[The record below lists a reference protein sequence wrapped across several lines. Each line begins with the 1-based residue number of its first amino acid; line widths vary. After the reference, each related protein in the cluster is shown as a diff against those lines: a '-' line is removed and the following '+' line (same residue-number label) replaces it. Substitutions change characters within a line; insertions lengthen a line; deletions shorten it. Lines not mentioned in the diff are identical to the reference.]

1 MKFGLKDYKLEKTDK
16 ALKIYKKLIF
26 PDHYQFTKEEM
37 RKIIEDAESKDCQ
50 IIMTE
55 KDFYKVNEYQLKEL
69 DYVKVSLEV
78 DKKEKLLNKIRS
90 INV

>member
-1 MKFGLKDYKLEKTDK
+1 M
-16 ALKIYKKLIF
+16 
-26 PDHYQFTKEEM
+26 TKN
-37 RKIIEDAESKDCQ
+37 
-50 IIMTE
+50 
-55 KDFYKVNEYQLKEL
+55 FYKVNEYQLKEL